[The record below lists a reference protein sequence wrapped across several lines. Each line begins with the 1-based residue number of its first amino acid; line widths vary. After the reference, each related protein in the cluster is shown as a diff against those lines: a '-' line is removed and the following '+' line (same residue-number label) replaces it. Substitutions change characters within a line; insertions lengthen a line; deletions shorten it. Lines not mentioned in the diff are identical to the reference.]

1 MTEAQ
6 GRLLRR
12 HSEQVILGY
21 DADGAGQAAIL
32 RGMEIL
38 QNLGCDIRVLQ
49 IEGAKDPDEY
59 VVKYGPERFQ
69 KCVEKSIS
77 LVEFKVKVLKKELNI
92 ENTNDKIKFL
102 NEIAKILA
110 KITNQ
115 MEREIYV
122 DRLSKEYKISKEA
135 IKAEVN
141 KLMYKN
147 NSGSKKLEKKVP
159 IAQTLKEETQV
170 TVSQS
175 TLKRENMVIYLL
187 INENQKVYEKLK
199 AIINLE
205 DFKDEQNKQILK
217 KLYEELEKG
226 NINTNHIL
234 DWFEEEKIISH
245 ITEIMAYDFEITD
258 VSKAIED
265 LISIYEKEKLTNR
278 RNAILK
284 QLENIDS
291 SNQEEIKQLENE
303 LNDIILK
310 LAKIK

>member
-122 DRLSKEYKISKEA
+122 DKLSKEYKISKEA

-159 IAQTLKEETQV
+159 IAQTPKEETQV

-217 KLYEELEKG
+217 KLYEELKKG

-310 LAKIK
+310 LVKVK